1 MSASFLIMEPKKRA
15 SLFAIILAS
24 ILSTSKFLVGYKS
37 GSMAVISSGLDSML
51 DIFMSFI
58 NFLAIRKASQ
68 PADKNH
74 QYGHSK
80 IEDLAAIVQT
90 LIIIT
95 TGLIISYKAFVNYTN
110 NTHIN
115 YTFWDI
121 SVMLVSLTGSYLIAK
136 VLRHVGE
143 ITGSNALKV
152 DAVHYATDLYT
163 NFAAFLAILVS
174 YIFSLFFIDSL
185 FAMVVGLYIIYQA
198 TKIGKEALNIL
209 TDASISDELTKK
221 IDEIINK
228 MPMPYAG
235 YHDLRSRYT
244 GSKKYI
250 DFHLLVCRTAT
261 IEEAHNMADK
271 IETEINS
278 QFKDID
284 IMIHI
289 EPCPYECD
297 LTGNTCKVLKLRRS
311 RHKDVD

>member
-1 MSASFLIMEPKKRA
+1 MESKQRA
-15 SLFAIILAS
+15 SLFAITLAAT
-24 ILSTSKFLVGYKS
+24 LATSKFLVGYKS

-74 QYGHSK
+74 LYGHGK
-80 IEDLAAIVQT
+80 VEDLAAIVQA
-90 LIIIT
+90 LIIII
-95 TGLIISYKAFVNYTN
+95 TGIIIIYKAFVNYL
-110 NTHIN
+110 NTIHIN

-121 SVMLVSLTGSYLIAK
+121 SVMLVSLLVSYLIAK
-136 VLRHVGE
+136 TLRRVGE
-143 ITGSNALKV
+143 MTGSNALKV
-152 DAVHYATDLYT
+152 DAVHYTTDLYS
-163 NFAAFLAILVS
+163 NFAAFLAISVS
-174 YIFSLFFIDSL
+174 YFFSLFFIDCL
-185 FAMVVGLYIIYQA
+185 FAIMIGLYIIYQA
-198 TKIGKEALNIL
+198 TKIGRDALYIL
-209 TDASISDELTKK
+209 TDVSISDELTKK
-221 IDEIINK
+221 IDKIIDE

-244 GSKKYI
+244 ASKKYI

-261 IEEAHNMADK
+261 IEEAHSMADK
-271 IETEINS
+271 IEAEISS

-297 LTGNTCKVLKLRRS
+297 LTEDTCKVLKLRRNKNS
-311 RHKDVD
+311 DVK